1 MQSNNFGDLPVPE
14 KIFFPN
20 ALDLRMAGIGGTGV
34 VTTAQILSTAAML
47 DGFEVRG
54 LDQTGLSQKA
64 GPVVSDIRLSRDLP
78 RSSNLLTDAS
88 ADVILAF
95 DLLVGA
101 SESSLKVAKPGHTV
115 LIASD
120 SPTPTGSM
128 VGKPDTQL
136 PDVTDLARRAS
147 FFTNEEENVYVSAAS
162 ICEELLGDA
171 TSANIFLLGVAVQK
185 GVIPVSPESVEE
197 AIALNGVSVQ
207 KNLSAF
213 KWGRA
218 WMHDPTNVDKQF
230 IPSAPQASV
239 MKLKELPEKLEILI
253 KSLNLS
259 PSTRELL
266 YFLSRDLV
274 GFQNSKCAE
283 EFLITVKK
291 AVEAAQCL
299 EDSDSVTEL
308 AEAVA
313 RGVHKLTAYKDEYE
327 VARLFLDAETKSE
340 MTGLQGSTGRARW
353 HLHPPFLRALGM
365 KNKLKI
371 PFTIAEPL
379 MLVLA
384 SAKVLRGTPFD
395 LFGYAKVRKIEREL
409 RDQYL
414 SSLQNA
420 FELLDQGNYELVT
433 ELAALAM
440 EVRGFEDIKLRS
452 AEKFFARLEE
462 LNHEISSNRN

>member
-1 MQSNNFGDLPVPE
+1 M
-14 KIFFPN
+14 
-20 ALDLRMAGIGGTGV
+20 
-34 VTTAQILSTAAML
+34 
-47 DGFEVRG
+47 
-54 LDQTGLSQKA
+54 
-64 GPVVSDIRLSRDLP
+64 
-78 RSSNLLTDAS
+78 
-88 ADVILAF
+88 
-95 DLLVGA
+95 
-101 SESSLKVAKPGHTV
+101 
-115 LIASD
+115 
-120 SPTPTGSM
+120 
-128 VGKPDTQL
+128 
-136 PDVTDLARRAS
+136 
-147 FFTNEEENVYVSAAS
+147 
-162 ICEELLGDA
+162 
-171 TSANIFLLGVAVQK
+171 
-185 GVIPVSPESVEE
+185 
-197 AIALNGVSVQ
+197 
-207 KNLSAF
+207 
-213 KWGRA
+213 
-218 WMHDPTNVDKQF
+218 
-230 IPSAPQASV
+230 
-239 MKLKELPEKLEILI
+239 
-253 KSLNLS
+253 
-259 PSTRELL
+259 L

-452 AEKFFARLEE
+452 AEKFFVRLEE